1 MQYTI
6 QSPKTKAIHKR
17 NTQRILIVR
26 SSIKWWLDWSNIQS
40 IDLPIVSTAVNCPSK
55 WSLYWHWG
63 ICIDHL
69 YISHIRSQRNIVQQ
83 CTTPQLSSKQSWWC
97 ATCYTWTT
105 DDHFEEI
112 LCAILTNGLPSSWDP
127 IQNSRFIKFEII
139 PLCVECL
146 VVLESD
152 LEGWQ

>member
-1 MQYTI
+1 MRGAVMPCCVNMCSTHVYRLCDDYQCSLVL
-6 QSPKTKAIHKR
+6 SPDCR
-17 NTQRILIVR
+17 LVIL
-26 SSIKWWLDWSNIQS
+26 D
-40 IDLPIVSTAVNCPSK
+40 CPTK
-55 WSLYWHWG
+55 WSLYCHCWG
-63 ICIDHL
+63 IYIDHL

-127 IQNSRFIKFEII
+127 IQDSWFIKFEII